1 MAIGRRLTDSIRV
14 VSISADTAIDRAK
27 TPLLDYAET
36 RDPALVVALPGEQVT
51 WFTLRPISSDLTA
64 SVRTYQSPL
73 AEQTA
78 FLVACEACS
87 DPGVLPPES
96 WTGDGD
102 GRRLKGSALRGLPD
116 QIWMELG
123 AVALRLGTLTVGERP
138 RFALPGGLPVTPR
151 PRSDTTAG
159 SADGKSPRSPEK

>member
-1 MAIGRRLTDSIRV
+1 MTIGRRLTDSIRV

-27 TPLLDYAET
+27 TPILDYAET
-36 RDPALVVALPGEQVT
+36 RDAALVQALPGEHLT
-51 WFTLRPISSDLTA
+51 WFTLRPISSDLAA
-64 SVRTYQSPL
+64 SVRTYQTPL

-96 WTGDGD
+96 WTGDGE

-116 QIWMELG
+116 QVWMELG

-138 RFALPGGLPVTPR
+138 RFALPGGLPVTPTL
-151 PRSDTTAG
+151 RSAMTAG
-159 SADGKSPRSPEK
+159 SAEGKSPRPREN

>member
-14 VSISADTAIDRAK
+14 VSITCDTAIDRTA
-27 TPLLDYAET
+27 TPILDYAET
-36 RDPALVVALPGEQVT
+36 RDQGLVKPLPGEQLT
-51 WFTLRPISSDLTA
+51 WFTLRPIPADLAA

-96 WTGDGD
+96 WTGDGE

-116 QIWMELG
+116 QLWMELG
-123 AVALRLGTLTVGERP
+123 AVALRLGTLTVGESP
-138 RFALPGGLPVTPR
+138 RFGLPAGLPVIPR
-151 PRSDTTAG
+151 RPKDTTAG
-159 SADGKSPRSPEK
+159 SADGKSR